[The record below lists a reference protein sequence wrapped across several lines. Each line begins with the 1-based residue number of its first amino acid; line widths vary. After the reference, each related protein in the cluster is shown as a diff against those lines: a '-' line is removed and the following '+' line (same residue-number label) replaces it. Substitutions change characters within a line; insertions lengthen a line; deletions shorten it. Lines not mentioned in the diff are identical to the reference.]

1 MFAKR
6 NKGDILESEI
16 YNSKKSVKI
25 GSRNI
30 QSKKDTQYNGQNKKD
45 KTENNGLQNITQKT
59 KYRAA
64 PTTPETGGD
73 LRCSS
78 RVSSSCS
85 TRGTRRVDCMQ

>member
-1 MFAKR
+1 MSSDQLTISTILHLLEKFA
-6 NKGDILESEI
+6 NTKGVII
-16 YNSKKSVKI
+16 
-25 GSRNI
+25 SRKLKDK
-30 QSKKDTQYNGQNKKD
+30 QYKGQTKKDD
-45 KTENNGLQNITQKT
+45 LQNITQKT

-64 PTTPETGGD
+64 PTPPETGGD